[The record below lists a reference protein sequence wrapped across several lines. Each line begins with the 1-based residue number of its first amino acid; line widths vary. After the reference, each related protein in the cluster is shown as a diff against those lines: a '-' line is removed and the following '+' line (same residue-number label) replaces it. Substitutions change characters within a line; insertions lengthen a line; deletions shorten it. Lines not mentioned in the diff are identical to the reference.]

1 MGWRHEGTG
10 QKHCKREVSNSIL
23 DIFKMEKLKVVE
35 RCYKEQYMSF
45 ISVFESNIESICTQ

>member
-1 MGWRHEGTG
+1 M
-10 QKHCKREVSNSIL
+10 
-23 DIFKMEKLKVVE
+23 LKVVE